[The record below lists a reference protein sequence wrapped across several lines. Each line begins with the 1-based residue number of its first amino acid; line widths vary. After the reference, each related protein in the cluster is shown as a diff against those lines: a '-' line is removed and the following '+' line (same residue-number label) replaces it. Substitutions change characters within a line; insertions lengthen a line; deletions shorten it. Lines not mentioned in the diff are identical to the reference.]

1 MLYGSSF
8 LCSLILC
15 APKRKRKRKRKE
27 KHPIVHW
34 AHIVTRRQLDLVT
47 GLIFK
52 ARKGGH

>member
-1 MLYGSSF
+1 ML
-8 LCSLILC
+8 LWLIFSWLFNFVC
-15 APKRKRKRKRKE
+15 APKRKRKRKE